1 MKSCLLLTTL
11 IIIIATGCTKIVA
24 GPTEVIGPEL
34 TYTDRAIVTVGDA
47 ITNVTVYPPFST
59 AQDNHM
65 NFLNPSISALQIYAS
80 WKTINDSGQ
89 EVEIGSV
96 VQTTANIAATVMHG
110 FGNCT
115 VELYQNEEI
124 SHYTDGTSTHRPV
137 GAQYYVI
144 VKAE

>member
-65 NFLNPSISALQIYAS
+65 NFLNQVFLPYRFMHRGKRSMTVARK
-80 WKTINDSGQ
+80 WK
-89 EVEIGSV
+89 
-96 VQTTANIAATVMHG
+96 
-110 FGNCT
+110 
-115 VELYQNEEI
+115 
-124 SHYTDGTSTHRPV
+124 
-137 GAQYYVI
+137 
-144 VKAE
+144 